1 MNIGS
6 RSIIDQLDNLIFTDP
21 TYIQRAASEIVTY
34 VQALYAIGAG
44 KFGLVGPPQ
53 TGCTPIGR
61 AASPTGRCN
70 ARANLIAAAIPS
82 RLAVAMGMLQD
93 TNPDIVYSIV
103 NTYNINADI
112 ADSPT
117 LYVVSRCSH
126 LKVYGMLRL
135 RVVETGR
142 HCAPRILPY
151 VGTAKGIC
159 IGIRFNYP
167 KRFKIGH
174 RSYFQ

>member
-117 LYVVSRCSH
+117 LYGIRNVTAACCGNGTS
-126 LKVYGMLRL
+126 L
-135 RVVETGR
+135 
-142 HCAPRILPY
+142 CAPNSTLCGNRQGYLYWDQIQLSQT
-151 VGTAKGIC
+151 VQDW
-159 IGIRFNYP
+159 
-167 KRFKIGH
+167 
-174 RSYFQ
+174 S